1 MSGWLPEAVSTLGDI
16 VMRVLPELNS
26 NELTDLSTWVE
37 ELYSR
42 IEPYGLDTNAE
53 PNLEDIL
60 VMCEEA
66 ENGQYNESDDDDD
79 EDDGDKTQLA
89 VTVPKMATTAASV
102 MAANKGS
109 MKMTPS
115 STVNF
120 LSDPNE
126 NRDAVM
132 AKTKRSMQL
141 PPSSKI
147 NLLFTSKEN
156 QAPH

>member
-66 ENGQYNESDDDDD
+66 ESGQYNESDDD

-89 VTVPKMATTAASV
+89 VTVPKMATTAATV
-102 MAANKGS
+102 MAANKDS
-109 MKMTPS
+109 MKMALS

-132 AKTKRSMQL
+132 VKTKRSMQL